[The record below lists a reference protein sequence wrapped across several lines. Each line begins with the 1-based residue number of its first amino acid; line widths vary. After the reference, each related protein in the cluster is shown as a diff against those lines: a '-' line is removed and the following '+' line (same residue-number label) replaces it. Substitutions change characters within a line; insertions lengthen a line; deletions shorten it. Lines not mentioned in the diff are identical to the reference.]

1 MTSNLKGKTQL
12 QQRFVA
18 VADKVLP
25 QTAERWQRNATKK
38 AKQTV
43 GSFDMPYSKGDLV
56 SSIRAGR
63 IQTRGGS
70 VARATIT
77 MEYHGY
83 FVDAGTQGHGTHSRM
98 SRVIARRG
106 ISGDQYAALIGT
118 SRAKFARQ
126 ARSRRGGG
134 YAARPFRE
142 QAAKEAMQPATM
154 KDILTDVWN
163 GAA

>member
-25 QTAERWQRNATKK
+25 QTAERWQRNATQK
-38 AKQTV
+38 ARQTLT
-43 GSFDMPYSKGDLV
+43 GFDMPYSKGDLV
-56 SSIRAGR
+56 RSVKAGR
-63 IQTRGGS
+63 LERRSGAI
-70 VARATIT
+70 ARATIT
-77 MEYHGY
+77 MEFHGY
-83 FVDAGTQGHGTHSRM
+83 FVDAGTRGHGTHSRM

-106 ISGDQYAALIGT
+106 ISGDQYKALIGT
-118 SRAKFARQ
+118 SRAKFAKQ

-142 QAAKEAMQPATM
+142 ATAQEAMRPATM